1 MAFYEDKREHYGGAL
16 VLFGCNLSVAV
27 PDAKTHRR
35 ANCKRTV
42 LWWRRARVCLL
53 YGGEFEGRV
62 RWVLHSIRGLCVG
75 FLLENSR
82 FSVFEYAKR
91 CFG

>member
-1 MAFYEDKREHYGGAL
+1 MCAL
-16 VLFGCNLSVAV
+16 AVL
-27 PDAKTHRR
+27 
-35 ANCKRTV
+35 
-42 LWWRRARVCLL
+42 
-53 YGGEFEGRV
+53 GEFEGRV